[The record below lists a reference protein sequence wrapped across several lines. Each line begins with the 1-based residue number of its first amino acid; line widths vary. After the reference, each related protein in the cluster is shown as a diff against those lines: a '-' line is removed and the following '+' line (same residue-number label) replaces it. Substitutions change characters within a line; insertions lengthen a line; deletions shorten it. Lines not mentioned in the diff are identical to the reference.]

1 MSTNQIRMANPSVTL
16 PTYGRVLGMPAC
28 AQVDT
33 RVSIAI
39 QGKTAG
45 LAHVTSLVEGIDS
58 RTKGAFPGNP
68 AWRPPTS

>member
-1 MSTNQIRMANPSVTL
+1 MSMTQTWTANPSVIL
-16 PTYGRVLGMPAC
+16 PTDGRVLGMPAC

-33 RVSIAI
+33 RVSTAI

-45 LAHVTSLVEGIDS
+45 REHVASLVGIAA
-58 RTKGAFPGNP
+58 RTKDAFPGTP